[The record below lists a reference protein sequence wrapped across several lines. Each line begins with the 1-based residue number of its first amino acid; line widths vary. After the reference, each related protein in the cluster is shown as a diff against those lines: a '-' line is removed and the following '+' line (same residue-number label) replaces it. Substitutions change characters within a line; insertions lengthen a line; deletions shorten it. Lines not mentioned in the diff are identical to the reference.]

1 MKRFLPQGLTT
12 KKAFFF
18 SSAFL
23 QVILAGITLSF
34 TGDIY
39 QKILESV
46 RIIIIIQKWSF
57 KWNFKARKFFL
68 STKKS
73 AKVDQN

>member
-1 MKRFLPQGLTT
+1 MKSFLPQGLTT

-18 SSAFL
+18 SSAFV
-23 QVILAGITLSF
+23 QVILAVITLSF

-46 RIIIIIQKWSF
+46 SLTTIRNI
-57 KWNFKARKFFL
+57 
-68 STKKS
+68 
-73 AKVDQN
+73 

>member
-39 QKILESV
+39 QQILESV
-46 RIIIIIQKWSF
+46 RITTIIHNSDH
-57 KWNFKARKFFL
+57 L
-68 STKKS
+68 SEILKLEL
-73 AKVDQN
+73 